1 MKHEWIIELT
11 KAIDSTDWISNVIQ
25 ILLGVISIIAPM
37 IFANWVSKKDTK
49 EIDERQK
56 RLEDNIK
63 LLSEYQVKIGLL
75 EKRVDAY
82 YFLKDLGDNWDFYYQ
97 HSSSQ
102 AIP

>member
-37 IFANWVSKKDTK
+37 IFAYWVSKKDTK

-63 LLSEYQVKIGLL
+63 LLSEYQGKNRRCFNLTLFISKKVL
-75 EKRVDAY
+75 
-82 YFLKDLGDNWDFYYQ
+82 Q
-97 HSSSQ
+97 
-102 AIP
+102 